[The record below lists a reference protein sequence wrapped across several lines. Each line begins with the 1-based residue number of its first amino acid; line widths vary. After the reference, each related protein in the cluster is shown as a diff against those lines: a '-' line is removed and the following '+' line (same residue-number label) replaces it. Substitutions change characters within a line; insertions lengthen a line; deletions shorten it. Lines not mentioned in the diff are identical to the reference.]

1 MIKLNARCQH
11 NGTCVLSR
19 ASVGQLQ
26 PECKCPDTNYEGRL
40 CELDKCG
47 LRGDSAPS
55 MIINTYYFRC
65 EATYCKNGGQ
75 GFRQEAGACVCRC
88 LQVEGNTR

>member
-1 MIKLNARCQH
+1 MLGVSIRGPVSSAEPVAASSSQN
-11 NGTCVLSR
+11 
-19 ASVGQLQ
+19 ASVPTATTRADCASWTSAG
-26 PECKCPDTNYEGRL
+26 DTE
-40 CELDKCG
+40 
-47 LRGDSAPS
+47 PS

-88 LQVEGNTR
+88 LQVEGNTN